1 VTRARAL
8 AIAIAVA
15 VGLVAVLGRPR
26 VAHAHVRSTS
36 WSTWTVR
43 GAEVDVRLRVSRLDV
58 SAHPRFAVLSASAGG
73 ANAAILPDDERALAE
88 YLGQRVR
95 VESAAGA
102 CAVDPASYRVSAP
115 SDASGASGVSEGFL
129 VRTWSARCPS
139 AEGLRVTSELL
150 LEQVPSHLHFATLI
164 RDGAP
169 VAERLLGGDARSWAI
184 AGGSAPVSTARLL
197 DFLVLGARHVATGVD
212 HLVFVLALLV
222 AASSLRAVAS
232 VVTGFTIGHSATLAL
247 AVLGGV
253 RPESGTIEALVG
265 ASIAVVAVENVWL
278 ERRDPWVARGLVGA
292 LALIAA
298 ASAAS
303 GRGAPLAL
311 VGLVL
316 FVACYFGLLARSER
330 PARLRWTVAAL
341 FGMVH
346 GFAFSGALAEMSLPR
361 ARLASALFGFNVGVE
376 LAQLAL
382 VALAWP
388 LLRQL
393 ARTRA
398 EPRTRLLASAVA
410 LSAGAF
416 WLVDRTFAS

>member
-1 VTRARAL
+1 
-8 AIAIAVA
+8 
-15 VGLVAVLGRPR
+15 
-26 VAHAHVRSTS
+26 
-36 WSTWTVR
+36 VR
-43 GAEVDVRLRVSRLDV
+43 GADVDVRLRVSRLDL
-58 SAHPRFAVLSASAGG
+58 SAHPRFAALAATAGG
-73 ANAAILPDDERALAE
+73 SSGSREPRGDAIGPDDEGALAA
-88 YLGQRVR
+88 YLEQRVR

-102 CAVDPASYRVSAP
+102 CAVDPASYRVVSEP
-115 SDASGASGVSEGFL
+115 DAAGSTAVNEGFL
-129 VRTWSARCPS
+129 VRAWTARCPG
-139 AEGLRVTSELL
+139 ANGLRVTSELL
-150 LEQVPSHLHFATLI
+150 LEQVPSHLHFATLT
-164 RDGAP
+164 REGAP
-169 VAERLLGGDARSWAI
+169 VAERLLTGDTREARSWEI
-184 AGGSAPVSTARLL
+184 AGGAAPVSSARLF
-197 DFLVLGARHVATGVD
+197 DFIALGARHVATGID

-232 VVTGFTIGHSATLAL
+232 VVTGFTLGHSATLAL

-253 RPESGTIEALVG
+253 RPETGTIEALVG

-278 ERRDPWVARGLVGA
+278 ERRDPWVARALISGLALVA
-292 LALIAA
+292 LA
-298 ASAAS
+298 SAVS

-311 VGLVL
+311 VGLLL
-316 FVACYFGLLARSER
+316 FVGCYFGLLARSER

-341 FGMVH
+341 FGTVH
-346 GFAFSGALAEMSLPR
+346 GFAFSGALAEMNLPR

-398 EPRTRLLASAVA
+398 EPRTRLFASAVA

-416 WLVDRTFAS
+416 WLVDRTFS